1 MRKRLKSDGWWDW
14 NNIILFDWFGM
25 VMILRL
31 RVLIMRDMDWFVAE
45 DINNDICCFVG
56 KIILSYSINNL
67 TMYQITLNSQSNPIQ
82 MLPIANTFKP
92 IIQFWPIQSILILP
106 TFQFSN
112 SLSFFNGFLFLK
124 TLLYY
129 KHHIKL
135 FYLCLL
141 LLLIN
146 ESTRIPDSSVRF

>member
-1 MRKRLKSDGWWDW
+1 MVDGIG
-14 NNIILFDWFGM
+14 IILFYLIGLGWLWFKDWEFWLWE
-25 VMILRL
+25 IW
-31 RVLIMRDMDWFVAE
+31 IVAE